1 MNEDVVNKPKHYIS
15 ETGLE
20 TIDVI
25 TAFTKGLDG
34 AEAFCAGNA
43 LKYLCRWNHK
53 NGTEDLRKAIW
64 YINRLISIREKKDN
78 GNAGNVNMFDG
89 EIKHNAC
96 PKDVYKY

>member
-20 TIDVI
+20 AIDVI

-43 LKYLCRWNHK
+43 LSIYVV
-53 NGTEDLRKAIW
+53 GTTKTEQKI
-64 YINRLISIREKKDN
+64 
-78 GNAGNVNMFDG
+78 
-89 EIKHNAC
+89 
-96 PKDVYKY
+96 

>member
-53 NGTEDLRKAIW
+53 NGTEDLRKAICSHLLP
-64 YINRLISIREKKDN
+64 RLSMDSRWT
-78 GNAGNVNMFDG
+78 FF
-89 EIKHNAC
+89 C
-96 PKDVYKY
+96 SS